1 MGKGQ
6 GKQRFPGERGL
17 VAGLAVDAL
26 GNGMYIPFSLVFFR
40 HVTGLPLPVIG
51 LVLTV
56 TGLVGMAC
64 LPLIGAAVD
73 RFGARR
79 MQLTLYTVRG
89 AVFAVYPLAGSLP
102 AFAAVALVAA
112 VATSGHPA
120 VQQARIGELV
130 TGAALVRMQALMR
143 SLANAG
149 LGAGSLAAALLVAL
163 AGDSGYSVAA
173 WLNAASFLVAGL
185 LARRVPAGRRATAG
199 PAAARAG
206 YRTVFAD
213 RPFLGLTAANFL
225 IALGYASLAILLP
238 VFVTGVL
245 HASASVTGVAFA
257 VNTVL
262 CAALG
267 VPAGRLVNR
276 FTARHRAA
284 VAGAALFAVAF
295 LAQALLVPHAG
306 AWTTGA
312 LLTAVVLA
320 TLGEVLHNP
329 AASTL
334 VAEAAPAALRG
345 RYMAAYQLS
354 WSLSSALAPSLFTG
368 LSALDGRLPWLVL
381 AVSVL
386 AGAALLTRAARALKP
401 TAGTTTGAAAQ
412 PAAGE
417 PAAAAHRVLVHAP
430 AAAEAGSPV
439 PARVVAASTVR

>member
-1 MGKGQ
+1 MGKG
-6 GKQRFPGERGL
+6 KQSFPGERGL

-26 GNGMYIPFSLVFFR
+26 GNGMYVPFSLVFFR

-56 TGLVGMAC
+56 TGLVAMAC
-64 LPLIGAAVD
+64 LPLIGTAVD

-79 MQLTLYTVRG
+79 MQLLLYTVRG
-89 AVFAVYPLAGSLP
+89 AAFAVYPLAGSLP
-102 AFAAVALVAA
+102 AFAAVALVTAI
-112 VATSGHPA
+112 ATSGHPA

-130 TGAALVRMQALMR
+130 RGADLVRMQALMR

-149 LGAGSLAAALLVAL
+149 LGAGSLAAALLVAW
-163 AGDSGYSVAA
+163 AGDGGYSVAA
-173 WLNAASFLVAGL
+173 WLNAVSFLVAAL
-185 LARRVPAGRRATAG
+185 LARRVPAGVPAAAG

-206 YRTVFAD
+206 YRAVFAD

-284 VAGAALFAVAF
+284 VAGAVLFAAAF
-295 LAQALLVPHAG
+295 LAQALLVPGAG

-312 LLTAVVLA
+312 LLTAVVVA

-381 AVSVL
+381 AGAVL

-401 TAGTTTGAAAQ
+401 TAPTTAPTATTTAPATGSAA
-412 PAAGE
+412 PA
-417 PAAAAHRVLVHAP
+417 PVRVPVAP
-430 AAAEAGSPV
+430 AA
-439 PARVVAASTVR
+439 R